1 MIFVADEF
9 DKRRKVAKVLIDYAT
24 VVEFA
29 DLIDDDLIAWAT
41 ARVKDAGSEMDQ
53 RGLRLLVSLVGPDVR
68 RLTIEIDK
76 LSTAALPERFIS
88 SELIE
93 SLVANSREVSNFDLT
108 DQLFAGRK
116 KEALKTLNKILDDG
130 SEPLALLGLIS
141 YNVRRLLMAKEA
153 MAQGLARGEVARI
166 AKLRY
171 SDQEAFLA
179 AARRTDAG
187 KLAGAIRRL
196 AETDLAIK
204 TSIGGSGPVG
214 ARLQI
219 EMLVAELAG
228 L

>member
-1 MIFVADEF
+1 
-9 DKRRKVAKVLIDYAT
+9 
-24 VVEFA
+24 
-29 DLIDDDLIAWAT
+29 
-41 ARVKDAGSEMDQ
+41 
-53 RGLRLLVSLVGPDVR
+53 
-68 RLTIEIDK
+68 
-76 LSTAALPERFIS
+76 
-88 SELIE
+88 
-93 SLVANSREVSNFDLT
+93 
-108 DQLFAGRK
+108 
-116 KEALKTLNKILDDG
+116 
-130 SEPLALLGLIS
+130 
-141 YNVRRLLMAKEA
+141 